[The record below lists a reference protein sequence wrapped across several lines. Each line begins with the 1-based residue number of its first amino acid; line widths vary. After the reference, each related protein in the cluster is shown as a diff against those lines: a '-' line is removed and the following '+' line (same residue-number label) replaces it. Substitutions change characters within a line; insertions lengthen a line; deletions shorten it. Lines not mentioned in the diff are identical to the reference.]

1 MIPVLDNR
9 KMQKADEYTQH
20 TLGLS
25 QEVLMERAALASY
38 SVLSDAVSLKDKS
51 ILIVCGPGNNGGDG
65 VALARILSE
74 RDIFPDVVILK
85 KDGSEGLQKQLK
97 ILNAIYP
104 DVGIM
109 STMPEEMYD
118 VTVDAVFG
126 ISCNRKIEGEYKEV
140 IDRINTMHDMG
151 SFVMALDIPSG
162 VDASTGQILGVGVKA
177 DLTVTFGTFKI
188 GHLLYPGALYSGE
201 VTLKDIGIPLS
212 VMEEGA
218 HVHIF
223 HDDEIALPPRQ
234 AYTNKGSYGKILIIA
249 GSKGMA
255 GAAILCAESALRS
268 GCGMVRVYTE
278 ESNRQIIQ
286 TALKEAI
293 VSTYEDKL
301 DKKGLQNALEWCD
314 AVAIGP
320 GLSRSDLAR
329 DILLYTIEHS
339 DVPMVIDADA
349 LNILSKDVD
358 MLSNAKADVVIT
370 PHLGEMERLTG
381 IPVSE
386 ISGHLIS
393 AARDFSKSY
402 SVITVLKDART
413 VISSP
418 KGEVIVNI
426 NGNNGM
432 ATAGSGDVLTGIIA
446 SIRARGLDS
455 FTSAA
460 LGCAIH
466 GRAGDLAK
474 DAMGEDHMIA
484 GDIINYIR

>member
-1 MIPVLDNR
+1 
-9 KMQKADEYTQH
+9 
-20 TLGLS
+20 
-25 QEVLMERAALASY
+25 
-38 SVLSDAVSLKDKS
+38 
-51 ILIVCGPGNNGGDG
+51 
-65 VALARILSE
+65 
-74 RDIFPDVVILK
+74 
-85 KDGSEGLQKQLK
+85 
-97 ILNAIYP
+97 
-104 DVGIM
+104 
-109 STMPEEMYD
+109 
-118 VTVDAVFG
+118 
-126 ISCNRKIEGEYKEV
+126 
-140 IDRINTMHDMG
+140 
-151 SFVMALDIPSG
+151 
-162 VDASTGQILGVGVKA
+162 
-177 DLTVTFGTFKI
+177 
-188 GHLLYPGALYSGE
+188 
-201 VTLKDIGIPLS
+201 
-212 VMEEGA
+212 
-218 HVHIF
+218 
-223 HDDEIALPPRQ
+223 
-234 AYTNKGSYGKILIIA
+234 
-249 GSKGMA
+249 
-255 GAAILCAESALRS
+255 
-268 GCGMVRVYTE
+268 MVRVYTE

-474 DAMGEDHMIA
+474 DAMGGDHMIA